1 MPHPVS
7 PICQKCI
14 LLFRFE
20 VCDLRAQLEDVRAQ
34 LDEACERVGC
44 ASSAPGLGAP
54 SASGERSTHGELPA
68 RAELSPVESVD
79 ALVEAER
86 TASRLAL
93 SAKDEAL
100 HDANTQLA
108 RMQEALDVASE
119 KEAAWEAAEQA
130 RAEAAEAAA
139 AAAEKRGKS
148 GRRSSGGTPAAA
160 DTPPPLSMAPS
171 AAALATPGGLTTPV
185 SGSDSGRDSRRDSR
199 RDSGGKI
206 PSTPFPQTWRPHFSH
221 MSKIGFCV

>member
-1 MPHPVS
+1 M
-7 PICQKCI
+7 
-14 LLFRFE
+14 
-20 VCDLRAQLEDVRAQ
+20 CDLRAQLEDVRAQ

-86 TASRLAL
+86 TAARVAL

-171 AAALATPGGLTTPV
+171 AAALATPGGLTTPA
-185 SGSDSGRDSRRDSR
+185 SGSDSGRDSNSR
-199 RDSGGKI
+199 RDSGGKN
-206 PSTPFPQTWRPHFSH
+206 PQHPLFPICGDPISPICQKFNSL
-221 MSKIGFCV
+221 FE

>member
-1 MPHPVS
+1 M
-7 PICQKCI
+7 
-14 LLFRFE
+14 
-20 VCDLRAQLEDVRAQ
+20 CDLRAQLEDVRAQ

-54 SASGERSTHGELPA
+54 SASGERSTHGELPARADLSPVESVDAVPA

-139 AAAEKRGKS
+139 AAAAAEKRGKS

-171 AAALATPGGLTTPV
+171 AAALATPGGLTTPA
-185 SGSDSGRDSRRDSR
+185 SGSDSGRDSNSR
-199 RDSGGKI
+199 RDSGGKN
-206 PSTPFPQTWRPHFSH
+206 PQHPLFPICGDPISPICQKFNSL
-221 MSKIGFCV
+221 FE